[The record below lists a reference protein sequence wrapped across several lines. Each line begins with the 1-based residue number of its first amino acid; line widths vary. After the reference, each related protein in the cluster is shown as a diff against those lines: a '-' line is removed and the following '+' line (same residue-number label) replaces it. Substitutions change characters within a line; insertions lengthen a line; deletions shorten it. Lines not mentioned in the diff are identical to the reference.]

1 MLDQRS
7 LFLYKLSMP
16 IFEYDCKKCG
26 NVSEILSGVSAT
38 EPEIVCSHCG
48 STQLTKKF
56 SVANFA
62 VAGARARTEAPPC
75 GAAPGSTCGHCQY
88 TD

>member
-1 MLDQRS
+1 
-7 LFLYKLSMP
+7 MP

-26 NVSEILSGVSAT
+26 TVSEFLTGVSAN

-48 STQLTKKF
+48 SSELKKRF

-62 VAGARARTEAPPC
+62 VREAHSNASAPPC
-75 GAAPGSTCGHCQY
+75 GAGPGETCGHCHY
-88 TD
+88 N